1 MGAPISSFYT
11 YQLRNSDS
19 TTGNLSSLL
28 STPITIT
35 VPPTATAT
43 TQQFIATV
51 DMSPT
56 GSPAGGGTDTTYL
69 TIGMSTSSSATT
81 VWTTGESYE
90 YIGSHIPL
98 SVSIIFSITTSTT
111 ASVTRY
117 VHAYAGALD
126 LSGSF
131 KATVTV
137 EGLYR
142 W

>member
-1 MGAPISSFYT
+1 
-11 YQLRNSDS
+11 
-19 TTGNLSSLL
+19 
-28 STPITIT
+28 
-35 VPPTATAT
+35 
-43 TQQFIATV
+43 
-51 DMSPT
+51 MSPT
-56 GSPAGGGTDTTYL
+56 GDADGSGTDSTYL

-81 VWTTGESYE
+81 TWTTGESYE
-90 YIGSHIPL
+90 FVGAHIPL

-126 LSGSF
+126 LDGGF

>member
-19 TTGNLSSLL
+19 TTGDLSSLL

-35 VPPTATAT
+35 VPATATAT

-56 GSPAGGGTDTTYL
+56 GSAGGGGTDTSYL

-98 SVSIIFSITTSTT
+98 SVSIIFSITTSTS

-142 W
+142 